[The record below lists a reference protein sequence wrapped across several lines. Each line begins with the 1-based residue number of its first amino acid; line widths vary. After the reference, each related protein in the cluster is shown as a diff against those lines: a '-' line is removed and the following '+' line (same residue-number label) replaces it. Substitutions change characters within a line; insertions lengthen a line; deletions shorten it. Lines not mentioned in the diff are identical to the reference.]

1 MSEFYLIRHGQA
13 SFGAQNYD
21 KLSPLGQQQALW
33 LGEYLGQRKLQFDVV
48 ISGDMVRHRET
59 AEGICCGL
67 GQSVPEIIDIG
78 LNEFD
83 FNNIAQAY
91 LSVNPDQQLAN
102 DAKREDFYRL
112 LKKAMLAWSA
122 GQLPEQ
128 DLFES
133 WFDFRER
140 VKTVLEQIC
149 LRHYGKRILVV
160 SSGGAISML
169 LSLILDLDAKRLIN
183 LNMQVK
189 NASFSHFYFNQHSV
203 RLSSF
208 NNVPHLDQPERI
220 GAVTFS

>member
-21 KLSPLGQQQALW
+21 KLSPLGLQQAQW
-33 LGEYLGQRKLQFDVV
+33 LGEYLCQRDIQFDAV
-48 ISGDMVRHRET
+48 ISGNMVRHRET
-59 AEGICCGL
+59 AEGICAGL
-67 GQSVPEIIDIG
+67 GQSLPLMTDKG

-83 FNNIAQAY
+83 FKNIAQAY
-91 LSVNPDQQLAN
+91 LSVNPNQQLAK
-102 DAKREDFYRL
+102 DPQRTDFYRL

-128 DLFES
+128 DLSES
-133 WFDFRER
+133 WCDFRDR
-140 VKTVLEQIC
+140 VKAALEQIC
-149 LRHYGKRILVV
+149 LCHYGKRILVV

-189 NASFSHFYFNQHSV
+189 NASFSHFYFNQDSV

-208 NNVPHLDQPERI
+208 NNVPHLDLPERI